1 MANEIPKPKK
11 CIQVEEARDL
21 QKNWCN
27 TRSQKLH
34 KKMGFED
41 TRDFWWSVEE
51 LEEYLAYVKQEST
64 KQGIK
69 DPGIRFHLGS
79 YSPKQCKMNRG
90 YTTLFMAPTGTK
102 PGARGKDG
110 DGGNDPNYNIAPYNF
125 GELGNPPKEY

>member
-11 CIQVEEARDL
+11 CIQIDEARDL

-27 TRSQKLH
+27 TRSEKLH

-41 TRDFWWSVEE
+41 ARDFWWSVEE

-69 DPGIRFHLGS
+69 NPGIRFHLGS

-90 YTTLFMAPTGTK
+90 YTTLFMAPTGSK
-102 PGARGKDG
+102 PGAIGKDG
-110 DGGNDPNYNIAPYNF
+110 GVDDPINYDIDPYNR
-125 GELGNPPKEY
+125 GGHGYPPNDY